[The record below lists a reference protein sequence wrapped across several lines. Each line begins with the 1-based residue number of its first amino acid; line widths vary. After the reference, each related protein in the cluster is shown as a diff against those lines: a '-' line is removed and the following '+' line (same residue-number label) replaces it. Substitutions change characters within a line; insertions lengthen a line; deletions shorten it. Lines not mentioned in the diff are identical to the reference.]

1 MKKIQIF
8 DSPEKARSTIP
19 VNTLKKL
26 RTKTQSFC
34 LAHTPEGFFATND
47 ACPHMGASL
56 SEGRINYLNE
66 LICPLHGYR
75 YQLKT
80 GQECNKR
87 TADVQTYEVE
97 LNEDGLFIY
106 LPE

>member
-8 DSPEKARSTIP
+8 DSPEKARESVP
-19 VNTLKKL
+19 LNSLKKL
-26 RTKTQSFC
+26 RTKNQAFC
-34 LAHTPEGFFATND
+34 LAHTPAGFFATND

-56 SEGRINYLNE
+56 SEGRINFLNE

-75 YQLKT
+75 YELQS
-80 GQECNKR
+80 GQECQQR
-87 TADVQTYEVE
+87 TSDLQTYTVE
-97 LNEDGLFIY
+97 LTEEGLFIY